1 MIIPTP
7 LRLSKALIFLLI
19 LAVPLSSYAQTI
31 APERV
36 LVRNVRLI
44 DPSGDAEDKI
54 VNILIREGELE
65 VVTEDKIS
73 RDEADMVV
81 NANEG
86 VLVGKLN
93 VGEQPSFLI
102 FSEDPRDNFEV
113 MLDTHTYATF
123 AVHNGEVV
131 KNRLLDM
138 LFDDPEDEPKK
149 SGWLAYTPPPLMV
162 PMDYQD
168 TTKWNR
174 WESKYVSGIFVSA
187 VVIDRMF
194 WLSQNDVSDAQFGD
208 LKEFDGGEIR
218 GFRFGVVGTLNFE
231 IPWVYTFFAATN
243 AFDKGFE
250 TVDLDDF
257 TIFDYRLDIPFFK
270 NSVMSIGKQKEP
282 ISLERLTGGTFLP
295 NQERAAVSD
304 ALLPSRNVGIVW
316 NGSSPGKY
324 SSWAI
329 GAFNDWFDAG
339 EDFNE
344 SSSQYVGRITWAP
357 MVSEDES
364 NLVHL
369 GAGYRYSNAKQ
380 GFQYRTEPEFNKSP
394 LFVDTGGPHPAD
406 KTETFNLEFAW
417 RKGPFTLSSEY
428 TQVDVKNPELE
439 NPTFKGYYV
448 TAAWILTGEMRPY
461 YKKSGVFGGIPVAK
475 TVYQHGKGAWELY
488 TRYSDIDLHDGRI
501 DGGEMQIATLGL
513 NWWLTPFFTVN
524 VGYRYIW
531 NEQYGLERT
540 SSGFLSRFILVLE

>member
-1 MIIPTP
+1 MTISAR
-7 LRLSKALIFLLI
+7 LMLSKALIFLLI
-19 LAVPLSSYAQTI
+19 LAAPLCSFAQTMG
-31 APERV
+31 PDRV

-54 VNILIREGELE
+54 VNILIREGKLD

-102 FSEDPRDNFEV
+102 FSEDPRENFEV
-113 MLDTHTYATF
+113 MLDTHTYAIF
-123 AVHNGEVV
+123 AVHNGVVV
-131 KNRLLDM
+131 KNGLLDM
-138 LFDDPEDEPKK
+138 LFDDPDDEPKK

-174 WESKYVSGIFVSA
+174 WETKYVSGIFVSA
-187 VVIDRMF
+187 VVIDRMN
-194 WLSQNDVSDAQFGD
+194 WLSQNDASEAQFGD
-208 LKEFDGGEIR
+208 LKKFDGGEIR
-218 GFRFGVVGTLNFE
+218 AFRLGVVGTLNFE
-231 IPWVYTFFAATN
+231 KPWVYTLFAATN

-250 TVDLDDF
+250 TEDLDNF

-304 ALLPSRNVGIVW
+304 AFLPARNVGVVW
-316 NGSSPGKY
+316 NGSSPGRY
-324 SSWAI
+324 SSWAF
-329 GAFNDWFDAG
+329 GAFNDWFDAS

-344 SSSQYVGRITWAP
+344 SASQFVGRITWAP
-357 MVSEDES
+357 LVSEDES

-369 GAGYRYSNAKQ
+369 GAGYRYSNARK

-406 KTETFNLEFAW
+406 RTETFNLEFAW
-417 RKGPFTLSSEY
+417 RKGPSLLVRS
-428 TQVDVKNPELE
+428 
-439 NPTFKGYYV
+439 
-448 TAAWILTGEMRPY
+448 
-461 YKKSGVFGGIPVAK
+461 
-475 TVYQHGKGAWELY
+475 
-488 TRYSDIDLHDGRI
+488 TRRW
-501 DGGEMQIATLGL
+501 M
-513 NWWLTPFFTVN
+513 
-524 VGYRYIW
+524 
-531 NEQYGLERT
+531 
-540 SSGFLSRFILVLE
+540 

>member
-1 MIIPTP
+1 MAIPTP
-7 LRLSKALIFLLI
+7 LILSKALMFLLL
-19 LAVPLSSYAQTI
+19 LAVPLSSFAQTI
-31 APERV
+31 GPERV
-36 LVRNVRLI
+36 LVRNVKLI
-44 DPSGDAEDKI
+44 DPGGDAEDKI
-54 VNILIREGELE
+54 VNILIRKGKLN

-73 RDEADMVV
+73 RDDADMVV
-81 NANEG
+81 NAHEG

-93 VGEQPSFLI
+93 VGEPPSFLI

-113 MLDTHTYATF
+113 MLDTHSYATF
-123 AVHNGEVV
+123 AVHNGVVV
-131 KNRLLDM
+131 KNQLLDM
-138 LFDDPEDEPKK
+138 IFDDPDDEPKK

-162 PMDYQD
+162 PMNYQD
-168 TTKWNR
+168 TSKWNR
-174 WESKYVSGIFVSA
+174 WETKYVSGIFVSA
-187 VVIDRMF
+187 VVIDRAN
-194 WLSQNDVSDAQFGD
+194 WLTQNDVSDTQFGD
-208 LKEFDGGEIR
+208 LKEFNGGEIR
-218 GFRFGVVGTLNFE
+218 GFRLGVVGTLNFE
-231 IPWVYTFFAATN
+231 KPWVYTFFAATN

-250 TVDLDDF
+250 TDDLDNF
-257 TIFDYRLDIPFFK
+257 TLFDYRLDIPFFK

-316 NGSSPGKY
+316 NGSSPDRY
-324 SSWAI
+324 SSWAF

-339 EDFNE
+339 EHFNE
-344 SSSQYVGRITWAP
+344 SASQYVGRITWAP
-357 MVSEDES
+357 LVSEDES

-369 GAGYRYSNAKQ
+369 GAGYRYSNAKK
-380 GFQYRTEPEFNKSP
+380 GFQFKTEPEFNKSP
-394 LFVDTGGPHPAD
+394 LFVDTEGPHAAD
-406 KTETFNLEFAW
+406 KTDTFNLEFAW

-439 NPTFKGYYV
+439 NPTFSGYYV

-475 TVYQHGKGAWELY
+475 TVYQNGKGAWELY

-513 NWWLTPFFTVN
+513 NWWLTPFFTLN
-524 VGYRYIW
+524 IGYRYIW
-531 NEQYGLERT
+531 NQQYGLEGT
-540 SSGFLSRFILVLE
+540 SSGFLSRIILVLE

>member
-1 MIIPTP
+1 MAIPTP
-7 LRLSKALIFLLI
+7 LILSKALMFLLL
-19 LAVPLSSYAQTI
+19 LAVPLSSFAQTI
-31 APERV
+31 GPERV
-36 LVRNVRLI
+36 LVRNVKLI
-44 DPSGDAEDKI
+44 DPGGDAEDKI
-54 VNILIREGELE
+54 VNILIRKGKLN

-81 NANEG
+81 NAHEG

-93 VGEQPSFLI
+93 VGEPPSFLI

-113 MLDTHTYATF
+113 MLDTHSYATF
-123 AVHNGEVV
+123 AVHNGVVV
-131 KNRLLDM
+131 KNQLLDM
-138 LFDDPEDEPKK
+138 IFDDPDDEPKK

-162 PMDYQD
+162 PMNYQD
-168 TTKWNR
+168 TSKWNR
-174 WESKYVSGIFVSA
+174 WETKYVSGIFVSA
-187 VVIDRMF
+187 VVIDRAN
-194 WLSQNDVSDAQFGD
+194 WLTQNDVSDTQFGD
-208 LKEFDGGEIR
+208 LKEFNGGEIR
-218 GFRFGVVGTLNFE
+218 GFRLGVVGTLNFE
-231 IPWVYTFFAATN
+231 KPWVYTFFAATN

-250 TVDLDDF
+250 TDDLDNF
-257 TIFDYRLDIPFFK
+257 TLFDYRLDIPFFK

-316 NGSSPGKY
+316 NGSSPDRY
-324 SSWAI
+324 SSWAF

-339 EDFNE
+339 EHFNE
-344 SSSQYVGRITWAP
+344 SASQYVGRITWAP
-357 MVSEDES
+357 LVSEDES

-369 GAGYRYSNAKQ
+369 GAGYRYSNAKK
-380 GFQYRTEPEFNKSP
+380 GFQFKTEPEFNKSP
-394 LFVDTGGPHPAD
+394 LFVDTEGPHAAD
-406 KTETFNLEFAW
+406 KTDTFNLEFAW

-439 NPTFKGYYV
+439 NPTFSGYYV

-475 TVYQHGKGAWELY
+475 TVYQNGKGAWELY

-513 NWWLTPFFTVN
+513 NWWLTPFFTLN
-524 VGYRYIW
+524 IGYRYIW
-531 NEQYGLERT
+531 NQQYGLEGT
-540 SSGFLSRFILVLE
+540 SSGFLSRIILVLE

>member
-7 LRLSKALIFLLI
+7 LRLSKALMFLLI
-19 LAVPLSSYAQTI
+19 MALPLSSYAQTI
-31 APERV
+31 GPDRV

-54 VNILIREGELE
+54 VNILLREGKLD

-86 VLVGKLN
+86 ILVGKLN
-93 VGEQPSFLI
+93 VGEPPSFLI

-123 AVHNGEVV
+123 AVHNGVVV
-131 KNRLLDM
+131 KNKLLDM
-138 LFDDPEDEPKK
+138 IFDDVDDEPKK
-149 SGWLAYTPPPLMV
+149 SGWLAYTPPPFMV
-162 PMDYQD
+162 PLNYQD
-168 TTKWNR
+168 TSKWNR
-174 WESKYVSGIFVSA
+174 WESKYVDGIFVSA
-187 VVIDRMF
+187 VVLDRMY
-194 WLSQNDVSDAQFGD
+194 WLSQNDASEAQFGD

-218 GFRFGVVGTLNFE
+218 GFRLGIVGTLNFE
-231 IPWVYTFFAATN
+231 HPWVYTLFAATN

-250 TVDLDDF
+250 RNDLDDF
-257 TIFDYRLDIPFFK
+257 TLFDYRLDIPFFK
-270 NSVMSIGKQKEP
+270 NSVLSIGKQKEP

-304 ALLPSRNVGIVW
+304 AMLPSRNVGVVW

-339 EDFNE
+339 QDFDE
-344 SSSQYVGRITWAP
+344 SSTQYIGRLTWAP
-357 MVSEDES
+357 LVSEDGS

-369 GAGYRYSNAKQ
+369 GAGYRYSDAKE
-380 GFQYRTEPEFNKSP
+380 GFQFLTEPEFNMSP
-394 LFVDTGGPHPAD
+394 LFVDTGEAKDAD
-406 KTETFNLEFAW
+406 KTDTFNLEFAW

-428 TQVDVKNPELE
+428 TQVDVKAPEYA
-439 NPTFKGYYV
+439 NPTFNGYYV
-448 TAAWILTGEMRPY
+448 TAAWIMTGEMRPY
-461 YKKSGVFGGIPVAK
+461 YKKSGVFGGIPGGKNRLPEWQRAPGNCTPVIPVSIYTMAGSMAAK
-475 TVYQHGKGAWELY
+475 CK
-488 TRYSDIDLHDGRI
+488 
-501 DGGEMQIATLGL
+501 
-513 NWWLTPFFTVN
+513 
-524 VGYRYIW
+524 
-531 NEQYGLERT
+531 
-540 SSGFLSRFILVLE
+540 